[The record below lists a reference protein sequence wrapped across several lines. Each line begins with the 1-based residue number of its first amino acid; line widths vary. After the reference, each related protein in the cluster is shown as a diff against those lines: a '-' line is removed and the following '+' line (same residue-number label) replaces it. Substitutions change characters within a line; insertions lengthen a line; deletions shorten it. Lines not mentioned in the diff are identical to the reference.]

1 MGNMTFIE
9 KKNHYIITFEVGLF
23 LLIIV
28 IIAAANFGVA
38 NISFKQTALIVMSK
52 IPIVNNFVSLEGIKA
67 TSVIILLNLRLPR
80 ILLSCLVGAALSVVG
95 TSFQGIFKNPMADPF
110 VLGVSSGAALGA
122 TITMVFFKESQL
134 FGMSIIAMSAFM
146 GAIITTFLVYN
157 IARVGTKV
165 PVTTLLLAGVAI
177 NYLLS
182 SIISLIM
189 TFNRDNIEEIVM
201 WTMGSFSTSGWNE
214 VILLFIIVVPSILFI
229 SAFSRDLNVMMLGED
244 SARSLGIDVNGFKKY
259 IFVISTLMVA
269 AVVSVSGI
277 IGFVGLIVPHA
288 IRMIFGSDNRIVVP
302 FSAISG
308 AMFLIIC
315 DTLARVI
322 VPPSEIPVGI
332 ITSIFGVPFFVY
344 LLYKTKKKAI

>member
-1 MGNMTFIE
+1 MTFIE
-9 KKNHYIITFEVGLF
+9 KKDYYRRFFAAGVF
-23 LLIIV
+23 LLLLI

-38 NISFKQTALIVMSK
+38 DISLKQTALIVLSK
-52 IPIVNNFVSLEGIKA
+52 IPIVNNFISLNGIKS

-122 TITMVFFKESQL
+122 TITMVFLKEIN
-134 FGMSIIAMSAFM
+134 FWGMSMVACNAFI

-157 IARVGTKV
+157 IAKVGTKV
-165 PVTTLLLAGVAI
+165 PVATLLLAGVAM

-182 SIISLIM
+182 AIISLMM
-189 TFNRDNIEEIVM
+189 TFNRDDIEKIVM
-201 WTMGSFSTSGWNE
+201 WTMGSFSTAGWNE
-214 VILLFIIVVPSILFI
+214 VTLLFIIIVPSILFI
-229 SAFSRDLNVMMLGED
+229 SIFSRDLNIMLLGED
-244 SARSLGIDVNGFKKY
+244 SARSLGVDVNGLKKY
-259 IFVISTLMVA
+259 ILVISTLMVA

-277 IGFVGLIVPHA
+277 IGFVGLIIPHT
-288 IRMIFGSDNRIVVP
+288 IRMIFGSDNRVVIP
-302 FSAISG
+302 FSALGG
-308 AMFLIIC
+308 AIFLIIC
-315 DTLARVI
+315 DTLARVV

-332 ITSIFGVPFFVY
+332 ITSIFGVPFFIY

>member
-1 MGNMTFIE
+1 MTFIE
-9 KKNHYIITFEVGLF
+9 KKSYYRKIFVVGLI
-23 LLIIV
+23 LLMIV
-28 IIAAANFGVA
+28 IITAANFGVA

-52 IPIVNNFVSLEGIKA
+52 IPIVNNFITLEGIKA
-67 TSVIILLNLRLPR
+67 TSLIILLNLRLPR
-80 ILLSCLVGAALSVVG
+80 ILLACLVGAALSVVG
-95 TSFQGIFKNPMADPF
+95 TSFQGIFKNSMADPF

-122 TITMVFFKESQL
+122 TITMVFLKESHL
-134 FGMSIIAMSAFM
+134 FGMSMIAMSAFV
-146 GAIITTFLVYN
+146 GAIITTYLVYN

-182 SIISLIM
+182 SIISLMM
-189 TFNRDNIEEIVM
+189 TFNRDNIEKIVM
-201 WTMGSFSTSGWNE
+201 WTMGSFSTAGWNE
-214 VILLFIIVVPSILFI
+214 VGLLFIIVVPSIIFI
-229 SAFSRDLNVMMLGED
+229 STFARDLNVMMLGED

-259 IFVISTLMVA
+259 IFVISTLMIA

-288 IRMIFGSDNRIVVP
+288 IRMIFGSDNRVVIP
-302 FSAISG
+302 FSALFG
-308 AMFLIIC
+308 AAFLIIC
-315 DTLARVI
+315 DTLARAI

>member
-1 MGNMTFIE
+1 MTFIE
-9 KKNHYIITFEVGLF
+9 KKNYYRRFFILCLF
-23 LLIIV
+23 ILIIV

-38 NISFKQTALIVMSK
+38 NISFKQTTLIVMSK
-52 IPIVNNFVSLEGIKA
+52 IPIVNNFVSLEGIKS

-122 TITMVFFKESQL
+122 TITMVFLKESHL
-134 FGMSIIAMSAFM
+134 FGISMIALSAFM

-182 SIISLIM
+182 SIISLMM

-201 WTMGSFSTSGWNE
+201 WTMGSFSTAGWND

-229 SAFSRDLNVMMLGED
+229 STFSRDLNVMMLGED

-288 IRMIFGSDNRIVVP
+288 IRMIFGSDNRVVVP
-302 FSAISG
+302 FSAIFG
-308 AMFLIIC
+308 AMFLIVC
-315 DTLARVI
+315 DTLARVV

>member
-1 MGNMTFIE
+1 MTFIE
-9 KKNHYIITFEVGLF
+9 NKSYYKRVFAIGVFILV
-23 LLIIV
+23 IA
-28 IIAAANFGVA
+28 IIASANFGVA
-38 NISFKQTALIVMSK
+38 DISFKQTALIVISK
-52 IPIVNNFVSLEGIKA
+52 IPILNKFVSTVGIKS
-67 TSVIILLNLRLPR
+67 TSIVILLNLRLPR
-80 ILLSCLVGAALSVVG
+80 ILLACLVGAALSVVG

-122 TITMVFFKESQL
+122 TIAMVFLSGTHF
-134 FGMSIIAMSAFM
+134 FGMSFVAFNAFI

-165 PVTTLLLAGVAI
+165 PVATLLLAGIAI

-182 SIISLIM
+182 SIISLLM
-189 TFNRDNIEEIVM
+189 TFNSDNIEKIVM
-201 WTMGSFSTSGWNE
+201 WTMGSFSTAGWNE
-214 VILLFIIVVPSILFI
+214 VILLFIIIVPSILFI
-229 SAFSRDLNVMMLGED
+229 FTFSRDLNIMLLGED

-259 IFVISTLMVA
+259 IFIISTLMVA

-288 IRMIFGSDNRIVVP
+288 IRMIFGSDNRVVIP
-302 FSAISG
+302 FSALGG
-308 AMFLIIC
+308 AIFLIIC

-332 ITSIFGVPFFVY
+332 ITSIFGVPFFIY
-344 LLYKTKKKAI
+344 LLYRTKKKAI

>member
-1 MGNMTFIE
+1 MTFIE
-9 KKNHYIITFEVGLF
+9 NKSYYKRVFVIGVF

-38 NISFKQTALIVMSK
+38 DISFKQTAIIVLSK
-52 IPIVNNFVSLEGIKA
+52 IPILNNFVFTDGIKS

-80 ILLSCLVGAALSVVG
+80 ILLACLVGAALSVVG

-122 TITMVFFKESQL
+122 TITMAFLKEIHF
-134 FGMSIIAMSAFM
+134 FGMSMVAFTAFI

-165 PVTTLLLAGVAI
+165 PVATLLLAGIAI

-182 SIISLIM
+182 SIISLMM
-189 TFNRDNIEEIVM
+189 TFNNNDIEKIVM
-201 WTMGSFSTSGWNE
+201 WTMGSFSTAGWNE

-229 SAFSRDLNVMMLGED
+229 STFSRDLNIMLLGED
-244 SARSLGIDVNGFKKY
+244 SARSLGIDVNGFKKH

-288 IRMIFGSDNRIVVP
+288 IRMIFGSDNRVVIP
-302 FSAISG
+302 FSALGG
-308 AMFLIIC
+308 AIFLIIC

-332 ITSIFGVPFFVY
+332 ITSIFGVPFFIY
-344 LLYKTKKKAI
+344 LLYRTKKKAI

>member
-1 MGNMTFIE
+1 MTFIE
-9 KKNHYIITFEVGLF
+9 NKSYYKRVFAVGL
-23 LLIIV
+23 LLLVVV

-38 NISFKQTALIVMSK
+38 DISFKQTALILISK
-52 IPIVNNFVSLEGIKA
+52 IPIVNNFVSTGGIKD
-67 TSVIILLNLRLPR
+67 TSIIILLNLRLPR
-80 ILLSCLVGAALSVVG
+80 ILLACLVGAALSVVG

-122 TITMVFFKESQL
+122 TITMVFLKEIHF
-134 FGMSIIAMSAFM
+134 FGISMVAFNAFI

-165 PVTTLLLAGVAI
+165 PVATLLLAGIAI

-182 SIISLIM
+182 SIISLMM
-189 TFNRDNIEEIVM
+189 TFNRDNIEKIVM
-201 WTMGSFSTSGWNE
+201 WTMGSFSTAGWNE
-214 VILLFIIVVPSILFI
+214 VILLFIIIVPSILFI
-229 SAFSRDLNVMMLGED
+229 FTFSRDLNIMLLGED
-244 SARSLGIDVNGFKKY
+244 SARSLGIDVNGFKKH

-288 IRMIFGSDNRIVVP
+288 IRMIFGSDNRVVIP
-302 FSAISG
+302 FSALGG
-308 AMFLIIC
+308 AIFLIIC

-332 ITSIFGVPFFVY
+332 ITSIFGVPFFIY
-344 LLYKTKKKAI
+344 LLYRTKKKAI

>member
-1 MGNMTFIE
+1 MTFIE
-9 KKNHYIITFEVGLF
+9 KKNYYRRFFVLCLF
-23 LLIIV
+23 ILIIV

-38 NISFKQTALIVMSK
+38 NISFKQTTLIVMSK
-52 IPIVNNFVSLEGIKA
+52 IPIVNNFVSLEGIKS

-122 TITMVFFKESQL
+122 TITMVFLKESHL
-134 FGMSIIAMSAFM
+134 FGISMIALSAFM

-182 SIISLIM
+182 SIISLMM

-201 WTMGSFSTSGWNE
+201 WTMGSFSTAGWND
-214 VILLFIIVVPSILFI
+214 VILLFIIVVPSILII
-229 SAFSRDLNVMMLGED
+229 STFSRDLNVMMLGED

-288 IRMIFGSDNRIVVP
+288 IRMIFGSDNRVVVP
-302 FSAISG
+302 FSAIFG
-308 AMFLIIC
+308 AIFLIVC
-315 DTLARVI
+315 DTLARVV

>member
-1 MGNMTFIE
+1 MTFIE
-9 KKNHYIITFEVGLF
+9 NKGHYRKIFAVGVC
-23 LLIIV
+23 LLLLV
-28 IIAAANFGVA
+28 IIAAANLGVA
-38 NISFKQTALIVMSK
+38 EISLKQTALIVISK
-52 IPIVNNFVSLEGIKA
+52 IPILNKFVSLAGIKP
-67 TSVIILLNLRLPR
+67 TSVVILLNLRLPR
-80 ILLSCLVGAALSVVG
+80 ILLACLVGAALSVVG

-122 TITMVFFKESQL
+122 TITMVFLKEINF
-134 FGMSIIAMSAFM
+134 FGMSLVACNAFI

-157 IARVGTKV
+157 IAKVGTKV
-165 PVTTLLLAGVAI
+165 PVATLLLAGIAI

-182 SIISLIM
+182 SIISLMM
-189 TFNRDNIEEIVM
+189 TFNNEDIQKIVM
-201 WTMGSFSTSGWNE
+201 WTMGSFSTAGFNE

-229 SAFSRDLNVMMLGED
+229 SVFSRDLNVMMLGDD

-288 IRMIFGSDNRIVVP
+288 IRMIFGSDNRVVIP
-302 FSAISG
+302 FSALGG
-308 AMFLIIC
+308 AIFLIIC
-315 DTLARVI
+315 DTLARVV

-332 ITSIFGVPFFVY
+332 ITSIFGVPFFIY
-344 LLYKTKKKAI
+344 LLYRTKKKAI

>member
-1 MGNMTFIE
+1 MTFIE
-9 KKNHYIITFEVGLF
+9 NKSYYKKVFAIGLI

-38 NISFKQTALIVMSK
+38 DISFKQTALIVLSK
-52 IPIVNNFVSLEGIKA
+52 IPIVNNFVSTEGIKS
-67 TSVIILLNLRLPR
+67 TSIIILLNLRLPR
-80 ILLSCLVGAALSVVG
+80 ILVACLVGSALSVVG

-122 TITMVFFKESQL
+122 TITMVFLKEIHF
-134 FGMSIIAMSAFM
+134 FGMSMVALTAFI

-165 PVTTLLLAGVAI
+165 PVATLLLAGIAI

-182 SIISLIM
+182 SIISLMM
-189 TFNRDNIEEIVM
+189 TFNSDNIEKIVM
-201 WTMGSFSTSGWNE
+201 WTMGSFSTAGWNE
-214 VILLFIIVVPSILFI
+214 VILLFIIIVPSIIFI
-229 SAFSRDLNVMMLGED
+229 FAFSRDLNIMLLGED
-244 SARSLGIDVNGFKKY
+244 SARSLGIDVNGFKKH

-288 IRMIFGSDNRIVVP
+288 IRMIFGSDNRVVIP
-302 FSAISG
+302 FSALGG

-315 DTLARVI
+315 DTLARVV

-332 ITSIFGVPFFVY
+332 ITSIFGVPFFIY
-344 LLYKTKKKAI
+344 LLYRTKKKAI

>member
-1 MGNMTFIE
+1 MTFIE
-9 KKNHYIITFEVGLF
+9 NKSYYKRVFGVGVF

-28 IIAAANFGVA
+28 MIAAANFGVA
-38 NISFKQTALIVMSK
+38 DISFKQTALIITSK
-52 IPIVNNFVSLEGIKA
+52 IPIVNDFVSIDGIKS
-67 TSVIILLNLRLPR
+67 TSITILLNLRLPR
-80 ILLSCLVGAALSVVG
+80 ILLACLVGAALSVVG

-122 TITMVFFKESQL
+122 TITMVFLKETHFL
-134 FGMSIIAMSAFM
+134 GMSMVALTAFI

-165 PVTTLLLAGVAI
+165 PVATLLLAGIAI

-182 SIISLIM
+182 SIISLMM
-189 TFNRDNIEEIVM
+189 TFNSDNIEKIVM
-201 WTMGSFSTSGWNE
+201 WTMGSFSTAGWNE
-214 VILLFIIVVPSILFI
+214 VILLSIIVVPSILFI
-229 SAFSRDLNVMMLGED
+229 STFSRDLNIMLLGED

-288 IRMIFGSDNRIVVP
+288 IRMIFGSDNRVVIP
-302 FSAISG
+302 FSALGG
-308 AMFLIIC
+308 AIFLVIC
-315 DTLARVI
+315 DTLARVV

-332 ITSIFGVPFFVY
+332 ITSIFGVPFFIY
-344 LLYKTKKKAI
+344 LLYRTKKKAI

>member
-1 MGNMTFIE
+1 MTFIE
-9 KKNHYIITFEVGLF
+9 RKNHYIRIFAVGLF

-38 NISFKQTALIVMSK
+38 NISFNQTVLIVMSK

-189 TFNRDNIEEIVM
+189 TFNRDNIEEIIM

-229 SAFSRDLNVMMLGED
+229 ATFSRDLNVMMLGED

-259 IFVISTLMVA
+259 IFVLSTLMVA

-302 FSAISG
+302 FSAIFG

>member
-1 MGNMTFIE
+1 MTFIE
-9 KKNHYIITFEVGLF
+9 KKSHYRRVFVVGLF
-23 LLIIV
+23 LLLII
-28 IIAAANFGVA
+28 IITAANFGVA
-38 NISFKQTALIVMSK
+38 NISFKQTTLIVMSK
-52 IPIVNNFVSLEGIKA
+52 IPIVNKFISLEGIKS

-80 ILLSCLVGAALSVVG
+80 ILLACLVGAALSVVG

-122 TITMVFFKESQL
+122 TITMVFLKESHL
-134 FGMSIIAMSAFM
+134 FGMSMIAMSAFI

-182 SIISLIM
+182 SIISLMM

-201 WTMGSFSTSGWNE
+201 WTMGSFSTAGWNE
-214 VILLFIIVVPSILFI
+214 VVLLFIIIVPSIIFI

-302 FSAISG
+302 FSALFG
-308 AMFLIIC
+308 AVFLIIC

>member
-1 MGNMTFIE
+1 MTFIE
-9 KKNHYIITFEVGLF
+9 NKGYYKRVFAIGVF

-38 NISFKQTALIVMSK
+38 DISFKQTALIVISK
-52 IPIVNNFVSLEGIKA
+52 IPIVNNFVSLDGIKS

-80 ILLSCLVGAALSVVG
+80 ILLACLVGAALSVVG

-110 VLGVSSGAALGA
+110 VLGISSGAALGA
-122 TITMVFFKESQL
+122 TITMVFLKEIHF
-134 FGMSIIAMSAFM
+134 FGMSMVAFTAFI

-165 PVTTLLLAGVAI
+165 PVATLLLAGIAM

-182 SIISLIM
+182 SIISLMM
-189 TFNRDNIEEIVM
+189 TFNRENIEEIVM
-201 WTMGSFSTSGWNE
+201 WTMGSFSTAGWNE
-214 VILLFIIVVPSILFI
+214 VILLSIIVVPSILVI
-229 SAFSRDLNVMMLGED
+229 STFSRDLNVMMLGED

-288 IRMIFGSDNRIVVP
+288 IRMIFGSDNRVVIP
-302 FSAISG
+302 FSALGG
-308 AMFLIIC
+308 AIFLIIC
-315 DTLARVI
+315 DTLARVV

-332 ITSIFGVPFFVY
+332 ITSIFGVPFFIY

>member
-1 MGNMTFIE
+1 MTFIE
-9 KKNHYIITFEVGLF
+9 NKSYYKRVFAMGVGL
-23 LLIIV
+23 LVIV

-38 NISFKQTALIVMSK
+38 DISFKQTALIVISK
-52 IPIVNNFVSLEGIKA
+52 IPIVNDFVSLGGIKS

-80 ILLSCLVGAALSVVG
+80 ILLACLVGAALSVVG

-122 TITMVFFKESQL
+122 TITMVFLKEIHF
-134 FGMSIIAMSAFM
+134 FGMSMIAFTAFI

-157 IARVGTKV
+157 IARVGSKV
-165 PVTTLLLAGVAI
+165 PVATLLLAGIAI

-182 SIISLIM
+182 SIISLMM
-189 TFNRDNIEEIVM
+189 TFNRDNIEKIVM
-201 WTMGSFSTSGWNE
+201 WTMGSFATADWNE
-214 VILLFIIVVPSILFI
+214 VILLFIIIVPSILFI
-229 SAFSRDLNVMMLGED
+229 AAFSRDLNIMLLGED
-244 SARSLGIDVNGFKKY
+244 SARSLGIDVAGFKKY

-288 IRMIFGSDNRIVVP
+288 IRMIFGSDNRVVIP
-302 FSAISG
+302 FSALGG
-308 AMFLIIC
+308 AIFLIIC

-332 ITSIFGVPFFVY
+332 ITSIFGVPFFIY
-344 LLYKTKKKAI
+344 LLYRTKKKAI

>member
-1 MGNMTFIE
+1 MTFIE
-9 KKNHYIITFEVGLF
+9 NKSYYKRIFAVGVL

-28 IIAAANFGVA
+28 MIAAANFGVA
-38 NISFKQTALIVMSK
+38 DISFKQTALIVASK
-52 IPIVNNFVSLEGIKA
+52 IPIVNNFVSTEGIKS
-67 TSVIILLNLRLPR
+67 TSITILLNLRLPR
-80 ILLSCLVGAALSVVG
+80 IFLACLVGSALSVVG

-122 TITMVFFKESQL
+122 TVTMVFLEEIHF
-134 FGMSIIAMSAFM
+134 FGMSMVALTAFI
-146 GAIITTFLVYN
+146 GAIITTLLVYN

-165 PVTTLLLAGVAI
+165 PVATLLLAGIAM

-182 SIISLIM
+182 SIISLMM
-189 TFNRDNIEEIVM
+189 TFNSDNIEKIVM
-201 WTMGSFSTSGWNE
+201 WTMGSFSTASWNE
-214 VILLFIIVVPSILFI
+214 VILLSIIVIPSILFI
-229 SAFSRDLNVMMLGED
+229 SIFSRDLNIMLLGED

-288 IRMIFGSDNRIVVP
+288 IRMIFGSDNRVVIP
-302 FSAISG
+302 FSALGG
-308 AMFLIIC
+308 AIFLMIC
-315 DTLARVI
+315 DTLARVV

-332 ITSIFGVPFFVY
+332 ITSIFGVPFFIY
-344 LLYKTKKKAI
+344 LLYRTKKKAV

>member
-1 MGNMTFIE
+1 MTFIE
-9 KKNHYIITFEVGLF
+9 NKSYYKRVFAIGVF

-38 NISFKQTALIVMSK
+38 DISFKQTALIIISK
-52 IPIVNNFVSLEGIKA
+52 IPVVNNFVSTEGIKS
-67 TSVIILLNLRLPR
+67 TSIIILLNLRLPR
-80 ILLSCLVGAALSVVG
+80 IILACLVGSALSVVG

-122 TITMVFFKESQL
+122 TITMVFLNEIHF
-134 FGMSIIAMSAFM
+134 FGMSMVAVSAFI

-165 PVTTLLLAGVAI
+165 PVATLLLAGIAI

-182 SIISLIM
+182 SIISLMM
-189 TFNRDNIEEIVM
+189 TFNRDNIEKIVM
-201 WTMGSFSTSGWNE
+201 WTMGSFSTADWNE

-229 SAFSRDLNVMMLGED
+229 FTFSRDLNIMLLGED
-244 SARSLGIDVNGFKKY
+244 SARSLGIDVNGFKKH

-288 IRMIFGSDNRIVVP
+288 IRMMFGSDNRVVIP
-302 FSAISG
+302 FSALGG
-308 AMFLIIC
+308 AIFLIIC
-315 DTLARVI
+315 DTLARVV

-332 ITSIFGVPFFVY
+332 ITSIFGVPFFIY
-344 LLYKTKKKAI
+344 LLYRTKKKAI

>member
-1 MGNMTFIE
+1 MTFIE
-9 KKNHYIITFEVGLF
+9 NKSYYKRVFTAGVF
-23 LLIIV
+23 LLLFV

-38 NISFKQTALIVMSK
+38 DISIKQAALIILSK
-52 IPIVNNFVSLEGIKA
+52 IPIVNNFISIGGIKS

-122 TITMVFFKESQL
+122 TITMVFLKEISFL
-134 FGMSIIAMSAFM
+134 GMSMVACNAFI

-165 PVTTLLLAGVAI
+165 PVATLLLAGVAI

-182 SIISLIM
+182 SIISLMM
-189 TFNRDNIEEIVM
+189 TFNRDNIEKIVM
-201 WTMGSFSTSGWNE
+201 WTMGSFSTAGWNE
-214 VILLFIIVVPSILFI
+214 VILLFIIIVPSILFI
-229 SAFSRDLNVMMLGED
+229 STFSRDLNVMMLGED
-244 SARSLGIDVNGFKKY
+244 SARSLGIDVNGFKKH

-277 IGFVGLIVPHA
+277 IGFVGLIVPHS
-288 IRMIFGSDNRIVVP
+288 IRMIFGSDNRVVIP
-302 FSAISG
+302 FSALGG
-308 AMFLIIC
+308 AIFLMIC
-315 DTLARVI
+315 DTLARTI

-332 ITSIFGVPFFVY
+332 ITSIFGVPFFIY
-344 LLYKTKKKAI
+344 LLYRTKKKAI

>member
-1 MGNMTFIE
+1 MTFIE
-9 KKNHYIITFEVGLF
+9 NKSYYKRVFAIGVF

-28 IIAAANFGVA
+28 IIAATNFGVA
-38 NISFKQTALIVMSK
+38 DISFKQTVLIVINK
-52 IPIVNNFVSLEGIKA
+52 IPILNKFVSTEGIKS
-67 TSVIILLNLRLPR
+67 TSIIILLNLRLPR
-80 ILLSCLVGAALSVVG
+80 ILLACLVGAALSVVG

-122 TITMVFFKESQL
+122 TVTMVFLKEIHF
-134 FGMSIIAMSAFM
+134 FGMSMVAFTAFI

-165 PVTTLLLAGVAI
+165 PVATLLLAGIAI

-182 SIISLIM
+182 SIISLLM
-189 TFNRDNIEEIVM
+189 TFNNDDIEKIVM
-201 WTMGSFSTSGWNE
+201 WTMGSFSTAGWNE

-229 SAFSRDLNVMMLGED
+229 ATYSRDLNIMLLGED
-244 SARSLGIDVNGFKKY
+244 SARSLGIDVNGFKKH

-277 IGFVGLIVPHA
+277 IGFVGLIIPHA
-288 IRMIFGSDNRIVVP
+288 IRMMFGSDNRVVIP
-302 FSAISG
+302 FSALGG
-308 AMFLIIC
+308 AIFLIVC
-315 DTLARVI
+315 DTLARVV

-332 ITSIFGVPFFVY
+332 ITSIFGVPFFIY
-344 LLYKTKKKAI
+344 LLYRTKKKAI

>member
-1 MGNMTFIE
+1 MTFIE
-9 KKNHYIITFEVGLF
+9 NKNYYKRVFAVGLF

-28 IIAAANFGVA
+28 IIAATNFGVA
-38 NISFKQTALIVMSK
+38 DISFKQTTLIIISK
-52 IPIVNNFVSLEGIKA
+52 IPILNKFVSTEGIKS

-122 TITMVFFKESQL
+122 TITMVFLKEIHF
-134 FGMSIIAMSAFM
+134 FGMSMVAFTAFI

-165 PVTTLLLAGVAI
+165 PVATLLLAGIAI

-182 SIISLIM
+182 SIISLMM
-189 TFNRDNIEEIVM
+189 TFNNDDIEKIVM
-201 WTMGSFSTSGWNE
+201 WTMGSFSTAGWNE

-229 SAFSRDLNVMMLGED
+229 ATFSRDLNIMLLGED
-244 SARSLGIDVNGFKKY
+244 SARSLGIDVNGFKKH

-277 IGFVGLIVPHA
+277 IGFVGLIIPHA
-288 IRMIFGSDNRIVVP
+288 IRMMFGSDNRVVIP
-302 FSAISG
+302 FSALGG
-308 AMFLIIC
+308 AIFLIIC

-332 ITSIFGVPFFVY
+332 ITSIFGVPFFIY
-344 LLYKTKKKAI
+344 LLYRTKKKAI

>member
-1 MGNMTFIE
+1 MTFIE
-9 KKNHYIITFEVGLF
+9 NKSYYKRVFGVGVF

-28 IIAAANFGVA
+28 MIAAANFGVA
-38 NISFKQTALIVMSK
+38 DISFKQTALIITSK
-52 IPIVNNFVSLEGIKA
+52 IPIVNNFVSIDGIKS
-67 TSVIILLNLRLPR
+67 TSITILLNLRLPR
-80 ILLSCLVGAALSVVG
+80 ILLACLVGAALSVVG

-122 TITMVFFKESQL
+122 TITMVFLKETHFL
-134 FGMSIIAMSAFM
+134 GMSMVALTAFI

-165 PVTTLLLAGVAI
+165 PVATLLLAGIAI

-182 SIISLIM
+182 SIISLMM
-189 TFNRDNIEEIVM
+189 TFNSDNIEKIVM
-201 WTMGSFSTSGWNE
+201 WTMGSFSTAGWNE
-214 VILLFIIVVPSILFI
+214 VILLSIIVVPSILFI
-229 SAFSRDLNVMMLGED
+229 STFSRDLNIMLLGED

-288 IRMIFGSDNRIVVP
+288 IRMIFGSDNRVVIP
-302 FSAISG
+302 FSALGG
-308 AMFLIIC
+308 AIFLVIC
-315 DTLARVI
+315 DTLARVV

-332 ITSIFGVPFFVY
+332 ITSIFGVPFFIY
-344 LLYKTKKKAI
+344 LLYRTKKKAI